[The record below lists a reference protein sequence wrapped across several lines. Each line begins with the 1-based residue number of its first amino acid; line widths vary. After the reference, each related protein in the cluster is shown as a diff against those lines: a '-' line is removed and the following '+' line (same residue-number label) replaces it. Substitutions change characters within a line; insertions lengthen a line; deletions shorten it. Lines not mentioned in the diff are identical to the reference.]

1 MKNVVSIIDGELRLC
16 SGLGEYAFG
25 KTNYNSIV
33 TQKGL
38 LAQCDSKPDEPLHF
52 SFNTWT
58 FQDIKSFDVEG
69 HDERIVFF
77 CAPNPFSKNAETL
90 YTLFAKAGEP
100 DAPVTAKDKM
110 YQASLAVC
118 TILTQAAAEGID
130 IPVNGAGGIIADD
143 NQFLF
148 LPHD

>member
-52 SFNTWT
+52 SFTPWT
-58 FQDIKSFDVEG
+58 FGDIKSFDIEAVSDKLFRIEIVLDDGTEDFLYITKRSTEG
-69 HDERIVFF
+69 
-77 CAPNPFSKNAETL
+77 N
-90 YTLFAKAGEP
+90 
-100 DAPVTAKDKM
+100 
-110 YQASLAVC
+110 
-118 TILTQAAAEGID
+118 
-130 IPVNGAGGIIADD
+130 
-143 NQFLF
+143 
-148 LPHD
+148 